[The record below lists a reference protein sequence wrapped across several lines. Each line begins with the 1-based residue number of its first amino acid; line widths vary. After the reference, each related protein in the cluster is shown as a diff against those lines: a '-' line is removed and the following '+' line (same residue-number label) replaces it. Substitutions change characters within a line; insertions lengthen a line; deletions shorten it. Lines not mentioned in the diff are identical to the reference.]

1 LQEPPGQEGLEDD
14 NLPDIFG
21 SSMGGWSS
29 PTSTVAFAM
38 QETEANRFSEHPLTP
53 SDRVG
58 ANGFGVTNIVGM
70 EGWEELTEQKRNGTG
85 KIVRHHHAKKKVHE
99 KSSLHDP
106 HADTSVLVGKS
117 KMEGNLF

>member
-1 LQEPPGQEGLEDD
+1 MISVVLSLELMSIEKSNFWTTFASPSGATLQEPPGQEGLEDD

-58 ANGFGVTNIVGM
+58 ANGFGVSNIVGM
-70 EGWEELTEQKRNGTG
+70 EPWEELTE
-85 KIVRHHHAKKKVHE
+85 KK
-99 KSSLHDP
+99 
-106 HADTSVLVGKS
+106 GQ
-117 KMEGNLF
+117 NR

>member
-1 LQEPPGQEGLEDD
+1 MQEPPGQEGLEDD

-38 QETEANRFSEHPLTP
+38 QETEANRFSKHPLTP
-53 SDRVG
+53 SDCVG

-85 KIVRHHHAKKKVHE
+85 KIVRHHHAKKKGPRLIF
-99 KSSLHDP
+99 S
-106 HADTSVLVGKS
+106 T
-117 KMEGNLF
+117 

>member
-38 QETEANRFSEHPLTP
+38 QETEANRFSKHPLTP

-58 ANGFGVTNIVGM
+58 ANGFGVSNIVGM
-70 EGWEELTEQKRNGTG
+70 ERWEELTEKKGRN
-85 KIVRHHHAKKKVHE
+85 R
-99 KSSLHDP
+99 
-106 HADTSVLVGKS
+106 
-117 KMEGNLF
+117 

>member
-38 QETEANRFSEHPLTP
+38 QETEANRFSKHPLTP
-53 SDRVG
+53 SDCVG
-58 ANGFGVTNIVGM
+58 ANGFGVSNIVGM
-70 EGWEELTEQKRNGTG
+70 ERWEELTEKKERNRQNCETSSC
-85 KIVRHHHAKKKVHE
+85 KKKVRE

-106 HADTSVLVGKS
+106 HAETSILVGKS
-117 KMEGNLF
+117 KMEENLF